1 MVKDV
6 QPKLVNDEQQSLG
19 ALKQYGGYILSA
31 IILVLAGYF
40 GWTYWQKHGGNID
53 TAAANDFAKIQSDQ
67 NNIETLTTQA
77 ATDTKAQAQLT
88 TAQTN
93 LDKDLGEFVA
103 NHDNSVYTWQAL
115 MLQAKQQTDK
125 NNLKAA
131 AATLQKASQLTLKDD
146 GLKAIAILRQAQVL
160 LSDNQADAVQK
171 RLQSP
176 LPAAFEAS
184 KLEILGDIANQQGD
198 KKAAA
203 THYQKAWQLIEQ
215 RNQNNPNPQ
224 DRALLRIKM
233 ESLGLSVKQPDL
245 TGGVLAKPTQAPT
258 QAPIQAE
265 NTAPAAAIASAPAVA
280 SSTK

>member
-6 QPKLVNDEQQSLG
+6 QPKLVNDEQQSLS

-31 IILVLAGYF
+31 IMLVLAGYF

-77 ATDTKAQAQLT
+77 ASDTKAQAQLA
-88 TAQTN
+88 TAQAN
-93 LDKDLGEFVA
+93 LAKDLREFVA
-103 NHDNSVYTWQAL
+103 KHDNSVYTWQAL
-115 MLQAKQQTDK
+115 MLQAKQQTDQ
-125 NNLKAA
+125 NDLKAA
-131 AATLQKASQLTLKDD
+131 AATLQKASQLTLKDE

-160 LSDNQADAVQK
+160 LSDNQADAAQK

-184 KLEILGDIANQQGD
+184 KLEILGDIANQRGD

-245 TGGVLAKPTQAPT
+245 TGGVLAKPTQA
-258 QAPIQAE
+258 E
-265 NTAPAAAIASAPAVA
+265 NTAPAAASVPAVA
-280 SSTK
+280 SNIK

>member
-19 ALKQYGGYILSA
+19 ALKQYGGYIVSA
-31 IILVLAGYF
+31 IMLVLAGYF

-77 ATDTKAQAQLT
+77 ASDTKAQAQLA
-88 TAQTN
+88 TAQAN
-93 LDKDLGEFVA
+93 LAKDLREFVA
-103 NHDNSVYTWQAL
+103 KHDNSVYTWQAL

-125 NNLKAA
+125 NDLKAA
-131 AATLQKASQLTLKDD
+131 AATLQKASQLTLNDD

-160 LSDNQADAVQK
+160 LSDNQADAAQK

-184 KLEILGDIANQQGD
+184 KLEILGDIANQRGD

-245 TGGVLAKPTQAPT
+245 TGGVLVKPTQAPT
-258 QAPIQAE
+258 QAE
-265 NTAPAAAIASAPAVA
+265 KTVLAAAASAPAVA
-280 SSTK
+280 SGIK

>member
-6 QPKLVNDEQQSLG
+6 QPKLVNDEQQFLG
-19 ALKQYGGYILSA
+19 ELKQYGGYILSA
-31 IILVLAGYF
+31 IMLVLAGYF

-77 ATDTKAQAQLT
+77 ASDTKPQAQLA

-93 LDKDLGEFVA
+93 LSKDLGEFVA
-103 NHDNSVYTWQAL
+103 KHDNSVYTWQAL

-125 NNLKAA
+125 NDLKAA
-131 AATLQKASQLTLKDD
+131 AATLQKASQLTLNDD

-160 LSDNQADAVQK
+160 LSDNQADAAQK

-184 KLEILGDIANQQGD
+184 KLEILGDIANQRGD

-245 TGGVLAKPTQAPT
+245 TGGVLVKPTQAEKT
-258 QAPIQAE
+258 VL
-265 NTAPAAAIASAPAVA
+265 AAAASAPAVA
-280 SSTK
+280 SGIK

>member
-19 ALKQYGGYILSA
+19 ALKQYGGYIVSA
-31 IILVLAGYF
+31 IMLVLAGYF

-77 ATDTKAQAQLT
+77 ATDTKAQAQLA

-93 LDKDLGEFVA
+93 LSKDLGEFVA
-103 NHDNSVYTWQAL
+103 KHDNSVYTWQAL

-125 NNLKAA
+125 NDLKAA
-131 AATLQKASQLTLKDD
+131 AATLQKASQLTLKDE

-160 LSDNQADAVQK
+160 LSDNQADAAQK

-245 TGGVLAKPTQAPT
+245 TGSVLAKPIQAPT
-258 QAPIQAE
+258 QAE
-265 NTAPAAAIASAPAVA
+265 NTAPAAAIASAPAIA
-280 SSTK
+280 SSIK

>member
-77 ATDTKAQAQLT
+77 ASDTKAQAQLT

-103 NHDNSVYTWQAL
+103 KHDNSVYTWQAL

-125 NNLKAA
+125 NDLKAA

-160 LSDNQADAVQK
+160 LSDNQADAAQK

-245 TGGVLAKPTQAPT
+245 TGGVLAKPIQAPT
-258 QAPIQAE
+258 QAE
-265 NTAPAAAIASAPAVA
+265 NTAPAAAIASAPAIA
-280 SSTK
+280 SSIK

>member
-19 ALKQYGGYILSA
+19 ALKQYGGYIVSA
-31 IILVLAGYF
+31 IMLVLAGYF

-77 ATDTKAQAQLT
+77 ASDTKAQAQLT

-125 NNLKAA
+125 NDLKAA

-160 LSDNQADAVQK
+160 LSDNQADAAQK

-258 QAPIQAE
+258 QAE

>member
-31 IILVLAGYF
+31 IMLVLAGYF
-40 GWTYWQKHGGNID
+40 GWSYWQKHGGNID

-103 NHDNSVYTWQAL
+103 KHDNSVYTWQAL

-125 NNLKAA
+125 NDLKAA

-160 LSDNQADAVQK
+160 LSDNQADAAQK

-258 QAPIQAE
+258 QSE
-265 NTAPAAAIASAPAVA
+265 NTAAAAATASSPAVV

>member
-19 ALKQYGGYILSA
+19 ALKQYGGYIVSA
-31 IILVLAGYF
+31 IMLVLAGYF

-77 ATDTKAQAQLT
+77 ATDTKAQAQLA
-88 TAQTN
+88 TAQAN
-93 LDKDLGEFVA
+93 LAKDLREFVA
-103 NHDNSVYTWQAL
+103 KHDNSVYTWQAL

-125 NNLKAA
+125 NDLKAA
-131 AATLQKASQLTLKDD
+131 AATLQKASQLTLNDD

-160 LSDNQADAVQK
+160 LSDNQADAAQK

-184 KLEILGDIANQQGD
+184 KLEILGDIANQRGD

-245 TGGVLAKPTQAPT
+245 TGGVLAKPIQAPT
-258 QAPIQAE
+258 QAE
-265 NTAPAAAIASAPAVA
+265 NTAPAAAIASAPAIA
-280 SSTK
+280 SSIK

>member
-19 ALKQYGGYILSA
+19 ALKQYGGYIVSA
-31 IILVLAGYF
+31 ILLVLAGYF

-125 NNLKAA
+125 NDLKAA

-160 LSDNQADAVQK
+160 LSDNQADAAQK

-258 QAPIQAE
+258 QSE
-265 NTAPAAAIASAPAVA
+265 NTAPAAATASAPAVA
-280 SSTK
+280 SSIK

>member
-19 ALKQYGGYILSA
+19 ALKQYGGYIVSA
-31 IILVLAGYF
+31 IMLVLAGYF

-77 ATDTKAQAQLT
+77 ATDTKAQAQLA

-93 LDKDLGEFVA
+93 LGKDLREFVA
-103 NHDNSVYTWQAL
+103 KHDNSVYTWQAL

-125 NNLKAA
+125 NDLKAA
-131 AATLQKASQLTLKDD
+131 ATTLQKASQLTLKDE

-160 LSDNQADAVQK
+160 LSDNQADAAQK

-258 QAPIQAE
+258 QAE
-265 NTAPAAAIASAPAVA
+265 NTAPAAAPASAPAVA

>member
-6 QPKLVNDEQQSLG
+6 QPKLVNDEQQSLS
-19 ALKQYGGYILSA
+19 ALKQYGGYIVSA
-31 IILVLAGYF
+31 IMLVLAGYF

-77 ATDTKAQAQLT
+77 ATDTKAQAQLA

-93 LDKDLGEFVA
+93 LSKDLGEFVA
-103 NHDNSVYTWQAL
+103 KHDNSVYTWQAL
-115 MLQAKQQTDK
+115 MLQAKQQTDQ
-125 NNLKAA
+125 NDLKAA
-131 AATLQKASQLTLKDD
+131 AATLQKASQLTLKDE

-160 LSDNQADAVQK
+160 LSDNQADAAQK

-198 KKAAA
+198 KKAAIN
-203 THYQKAWQLIEQ
+203 HYQKAWQLIEQ

-245 TGGVLAKPTQAPT
+245 TGSVLAKPIQAPT
-258 QAPIQAE
+258 QAE
-265 NTAPAAAIASAPAVA
+265 NTAPAAAIASAPAIA
-280 SSTK
+280 SSIK

>member
-19 ALKQYGGYILSA
+19 ALKQYGGYIVSA
-31 IILVLAGYF
+31 IMLVLAGYF

-53 TAAANDFAKIQSDQ
+53 SAAANDFAKIQSDQ

-77 ATDTKAQAQLT
+77 ASDTKAQAQLT

-93 LDKDLGEFVA
+93 LSKDLGEFVTK
-103 NHDNSVYTWQAL
+103 HDNSVYTWQAL

-125 NNLKAA
+125 NDLKAA
-131 AATLQKASQLTLKDD
+131 AATLQKASQLTLNDD

-160 LSDNQADAVQK
+160 LSDNQADAAQK
-171 RLQSP
+171 RLQSA

-233 ESLGLSVKQPDL
+233 ESLSLSVKQPDL

-258 QAPIQAE
+258 QAE
-265 NTAPAAAIASAPAVA
+265 NTAPAAATASSPAVA
-280 SSTK
+280 SSTKK

>member
-77 ATDTKAQAQLT
+77 ASDTKAQAQLA

-103 NHDNSVYTWQAL
+103 KHDNSVYTWQAL

-125 NNLKAA
+125 NDLKAA

-160 LSDNQADAVQK
+160 LSDNQADAAQK

-265 NTAPAAAIASAPAVA
+265 NTAPVAAIASAPAVA
-280 SSTK
+280 SSIK

>member
-6 QPKLVNDEQQSLG
+6 QPKLVNDEQQSLS
-19 ALKQYGGYILSA
+19 ALKQYGGYIVSA
-31 IILVLAGYF
+31 IMLVLAGYF

-77 ATDTKAQAQLT
+77 ATDTKAQAQLA

-93 LDKDLGEFVA
+93 LSKDLGEFVA
-103 NHDNSVYTWQAL
+103 KHDNSVYTWQAL

-125 NNLKAA
+125 NDLKAA
-131 AATLQKASQLTLKDD
+131 AATLQKASQLTLKDE

-160 LSDNQADAVQK
+160 LSDNQADAAQK

-215 RNQNNPNPQ
+215 RNQTNPNPQ

-258 QAPIQAE
+258 QSE
-265 NTAPAAAIASAPAVA
+265 NTAPAAASAPAIA

>member
-19 ALKQYGGYILSA
+19 ALKQYGGYIVSA
-31 IILVLAGYF
+31 IMLVLAGYF
-40 GWTYWQKHGGNID
+40 GWSYWQKHGGNID

-77 ATDTKAQAQLT
+77 ASDTKAQAQLA

-103 NHDNSVYTWQAL
+103 KHDNSVYTWQAL

-125 NNLKAA
+125 NDLKAA
-131 AATLQKASQLTLKDD
+131 VATLQKASQLTLKDD

-160 LSDNQADAVQK
+160 LSDNQADAAQK

-245 TGGVLAKPTQAPT
+245 TGGVLAKPIQAPT
-258 QAPIQAE
+258 QAE
-265 NTAPAAAIASAPAVA
+265 NTAPAAAIASAPAIA
-280 SSTK
+280 SSIK

>member
-31 IILVLAGYF
+31 IMLVLAGYF
-40 GWTYWQKHGGNID
+40 GWSYWQKHGGNID

-103 NHDNSVYTWQAL
+103 KHDNSVYTWQAL

-125 NNLKAA
+125 NDLKAA

-160 LSDNQADAVQK
+160 LSDNQADAAQK

-258 QAPIQAE
+258 QSE
-265 NTAPAAAIASAPAVA
+265 NTAPAAAAASSPAVA

>member
-31 IILVLAGYF
+31 IMLVLAGYF

-77 ATDTKAQAQLT
+77 ASDTKAQAQLT

-125 NNLKAA
+125 NDLKAA

-160 LSDNQADAVQK
+160 LSDNQADAAQK

-258 QAPIQAE
+258 QAE
-265 NTAPAAAIASAPAVA
+265 NTAAAAASAPAVA
-280 SSTK
+280 SSIK

>member
-19 ALKQYGGYILSA
+19 ALKKYGGYILSA
-31 IILVLAGYF
+31 IMLVLAGYF

-67 NNIETLTTQA
+67 NNIDTLTTQA
-77 ATDTKAQAQLT
+77 ASDTKAQAQLA

-93 LDKDLGEFVA
+93 LDKDLDEFVA
-103 NHDNSVYTWQAL
+103 KHDNSVYTWQAL
-115 MLQAKQQTDK
+115 MLQAKQQTD
-125 NNLKAA
+125 NNDLKAA

-160 LSDNQADAVQK
+160 LSDNQADAAQK

-184 KLEILGDIANQQGD
+184 KLEILGDIANQRGD

-245 TGGVLAKPTQAPT
+245 TGGVLAKPTQA
-258 QAPIQAE
+258 E
-265 NTAPAAAIASAPAVA
+265 KTAPAAAIASAPAVA

>member
-6 QPKLVNDEQQSLG
+6 QPKLVNDEQQSLS
-19 ALKQYGGYILSA
+19 ALKQYGGYIVSA

-53 TAAANDFAKIQSDQ
+53 SAAANDFTKIQSDQ

-77 ATDTKAQAQLT
+77 ATDTKAQAQLA

-93 LDKDLGEFVA
+93 LGKDLGEFLA

-115 MLQAKQQTDK
+115 MLQAKQQTDQ
-125 NNLKAA
+125 NDLKAA
-131 AATLQKASQLTLKDD
+131 AATLQKAAQLTLNDD

-160 LSDNQADAVQK
+160 LSDNQADAAQK

-198 KKAAA
+198 KKAAIN
-203 THYQKAWQLIEQ
+203 HYQKAWQLIEQ

-245 TGGVLAKPTQAPT
+245 TGGVLAKPIQAPT
-258 QAPIQAE
+258 QAE
-265 NTAPAAAIASAPAVA
+265 NTAPAAAIASAPAIA
-280 SSTK
+280 SSIK

>member
-6 QPKLVNDEQQSLG
+6 QPKLVNDEQQSLS
-19 ALKQYGGYILSA
+19 ALKQYGGYIVSA
-31 IILVLAGYF
+31 IMLVLAGYF

-77 ATDTKAQAQLT
+77 ATDTKAQAQLA
-88 TAQTN
+88 TAQAN
-93 LDKDLGEFVA
+93 LAKDLREFVA
-103 NHDNSVYTWQAL
+103 KHDNSVYTWQAL
-115 MLQAKQQTDK
+115 MLQAKQQTDQ
-125 NNLKAA
+125 NDLKAA

-160 LSDNQADAVQK
+160 LSDNQADAAQK

-198 KKAAA
+198 KKAAIN
-203 THYQKAWQLIEQ
+203 HYQKAWQLIEQ

-245 TGGVLAKPTQAPT
+245 TGGVLAKPIQAPT
-258 QAPIQAE
+258 QAE
-265 NTAPAAAIASAPAVA
+265 NTAPAAAIASAPAIA
-280 SSTK
+280 SSIK

>member
-19 ALKQYGGYILSA
+19 ALKQYGGYIVSA
-31 IILVLAGYF
+31 IMLVLAGYF

-77 ATDTKAQAQLT
+77 ATDTKAQAQLA

-93 LDKDLGEFVA
+93 LSKDLGEFVA
-103 NHDNSVYTWQAL
+103 KHDNSVYTWQAL

-125 NNLKAA
+125 NDLKAA

-160 LSDNQADAVQK
+160 LSDNQADAAQK

-184 KLEILGDIANQQGD
+184 KLEILGDIANQRGD

-258 QAPIQAE
+258 QSE
-265 NTAPAAAIASAPAVA
+265 NTAPAAASAPAVA
-280 SSTK
+280 SGIK

>member
-6 QPKLVNDEQQSLG
+6 QPKLVNDEQRFLG
-19 ALKQYGGYILSA
+19 ALKQYGGYIVSA
-31 IILVLAGYF
+31 IMLVLAGYF

-77 ATDTKAQAQLT
+77 ASDTKPQAQLA

-93 LDKDLGEFVA
+93 LSKDLGEFVA
-103 NHDNSVYTWQAL
+103 KHDNSVYTWQAL

-125 NNLKAA
+125 NDLKAA
-131 AATLQKASQLTLKDD
+131 AATLQKASQLTLKDE

-160 LSDNQADAVQK
+160 LSDNQADAAQK

-215 RNQNNPNPQ
+215 RNQTNPNPQ

-258 QAPIQAE
+258 QSE
-265 NTAPAAAIASAPAVA
+265 NTAPAAASAPAIA

>member
-31 IILVLAGYF
+31 IMLVLAGYF
-40 GWTYWQKHGGNID
+40 GWSYWQKHGGNID
-53 TAAANDFAKIQSDQ
+53 SAAANDFAKIQSDQ

-93 LDKDLGEFVA
+93 LDKDLSEFVA
-103 NHDNSVYTWQAL
+103 KHDNSVYTWQAL

-125 NNLKAA
+125 NDLKAA

-160 LSDNQADAVQK
+160 LSDNQADAAQK

-258 QAPIQAE
+258 QAE
-265 NTAPAAAIASAPAVA
+265 NTAPAAATASAPAVA
-280 SSTK
+280 SSIK

>member
-6 QPKLVNDEQQSLG
+6 QPKLVNDEQQFLG
-19 ALKQYGGYILSA
+19 ALKQYGGYIVSA
-31 IILVLAGYF
+31 IMLVLAGYF

-77 ATDTKAQAQLT
+77 ASDTKPQAQLA

-93 LDKDLGEFVA
+93 LSKDLGEFVA
-103 NHDNSVYTWQAL
+103 KHDNSVYTWQAL

-125 NNLKAA
+125 NDLKAA
-131 AATLQKASQLTLKDD
+131 AATLQKASQLTLNDD

-160 LSDNQADAVQK
+160 LSDNQADAAQK

-215 RNQNNPNPQ
+215 RNQTNPNPQ

-258 QAPIQAE
+258 QSE
-265 NTAPAAAIASAPAVA
+265 NTAPAAASAPAIA
-280 SSTK
+280 SSIK

>member
-6 QPKLVNDEQQSLG
+6 QPKLVNDEQQFLG
-19 ALKQYGGYILSA
+19 ALKQYGGYIVSA
-31 IILVLAGYF
+31 IMLVLAGYF

-77 ATDTKAQAQLT
+77 ATDTKAQAQLA

-93 LDKDLGEFVA
+93 LSKDLGEFVA
-103 NHDNSVYTWQAL
+103 KHDNSVYTWQAL

-125 NNLKAA
+125 NDLKAA
-131 AATLQKASQLTLKDD
+131 AATLQKASQLTLNDD

-160 LSDNQADAVQK
+160 LSDNQADAAQK

-184 KLEILGDIANQQGD
+184 KLEILGDIANQRGD

-258 QAPIQAE
+258 QVE
-265 NTAPAAAIASAPAVA
+265 NAAAAAPTASAPAVA
-280 SSTK
+280 SSIK

>member
-6 QPKLVNDEQQSLG
+6 QPKLVNDEQQFLG

-31 IILVLAGYF
+31 IMLVLAGYF

-77 ATDTKAQAQLT
+77 ATDTKAQAQLA

-93 LDKDLGEFVA
+93 LSKDLGEFVA
-103 NHDNSVYTWQAL
+103 KHDNSVYTWQAL

-125 NNLKAA
+125 NDLKAA
-131 AATLQKASQLTLKDD
+131 AATLQKASQLTLKDE

-160 LSDNQADAVQK
+160 LSDNQADAAQK

-198 KKAAA
+198 KKAAI

-245 TGGVLAKPTQAPT
+245 TGGVLVKPTQAPT
-258 QAPIQAE
+258 QAE
-265 NTAPAAAIASAPAVA
+265 KTVLAAAASAPAVA
-280 SSTK
+280 SGIK

>member
-19 ALKQYGGYILSA
+19 ALKQYGGYIVSA
-31 IILVLAGYF
+31 IMLVLAGYF
-40 GWTYWQKHGGNID
+40 GWSYWQKHGGNID

-77 ATDTKAQAQLT
+77 ASDTKAQAQLT

-93 LDKDLGEFVA
+93 LDKDLSEFVA
-103 NHDNSVYTWQAL
+103 KHDNSVYTWQAL
-115 MLQAKQQTDK
+115 MLQAKQQTD
-125 NNLKAA
+125 NNDLKAA

-160 LSDNQADAVQK
+160 LSDNQADAAQK

-245 TGGVLAKPTQAPT
+245 TGGVLAKPTQAEKT
-258 QAPIQAE
+258 VL
-265 NTAPAAAIASAPAVA
+265 AAAAASAPAVA
-280 SSTK
+280 SGIK

>member
-19 ALKQYGGYILSA
+19 ALKQYGGYIVSA
-31 IILVLAGYF
+31 IMLVLAGYF

-77 ATDTKAQAQLT
+77 ASDTKPQAQLA

-93 LDKDLGEFVA
+93 LSKDLGEFVA
-103 NHDNSVYTWQAL
+103 KHDNSVYTWQAL

-125 NNLKAA
+125 NDLKAA

-160 LSDNQADAVQK
+160 LSDNQADAAQK

-258 QAPIQAE
+258 QAE
-265 NTAPAAAIASAPAVA
+265 NTAASAATASAPAIA

>member
-19 ALKQYGGYILSA
+19 ALKQYGGYIVSA
-31 IILVLAGYF
+31 IMLVLAGYF
-40 GWTYWQKHGGNID
+40 GWSYWQKHGGNID

-77 ATDTKAQAQLT
+77 ASDTKAQAQLA

-93 LDKDLGEFVA
+93 LGKDLGEFVA
-103 NHDNSVYTWQAL
+103 KHDNSVYTWQAL

-125 NNLKAA
+125 NDLKAA

-160 LSDNQADAVQK
+160 LSDNQADAAQK

-245 TGGVLAKPTQAPT
+245 TGGVLAKPIQAPT
-258 QAPIQAE
+258 QAE
-265 NTAPAAAIASAPAVA
+265 NTAPAAATASAPAVA
-280 SSTK
+280 SSIK

>member
-19 ALKQYGGYILSA
+19 ALKQYGGYIVSA
-31 IILVLAGYF
+31 IMLVLAGYF
-40 GWTYWQKHGGNID
+40 GWSYWQKHGGNID

-77 ATDTKAQAQLT
+77 ASDTKPQAQLA
-88 TAQTN
+88 TAQAN
-93 LDKDLGEFVA
+93 LAKDLREFVA
-103 NHDNSVYTWQAL
+103 KHDNSVYTWQAL

-125 NNLKAA
+125 NDLKAA
-131 AATLQKASQLTLKDD
+131 AATLQKASQLTLNDD

-160 LSDNQADAVQK
+160 LSDNQADAAQK
-171 RLQSP
+171 RLQSS

-184 KLEILGDIANQQGD
+184 KLEILGDIANQRGD

-258 QAPIQAE
+258 QSE
-265 NTAPAAAIASAPAVA
+265 NTAPAAAIASAPSIA
-280 SSTK
+280 SSIK

>member
-6 QPKLVNDEQQSLG
+6 QPKLVNDEQQSLS

-31 IILVLAGYF
+31 IMLVLAGYF

-77 ATDTKAQAQLT
+77 ASDTKAQAQLA
-88 TAQTN
+88 TAQAN
-93 LDKDLGEFVA
+93 LAKNLREFVA
-103 NHDNSVYTWQAL
+103 KHDNSVYTWQAL

-125 NNLKAA
+125 NDLKAA

-160 LSDNQADAVQK
+160 LSDNQADAAQK

-245 TGGVLAKPTQAPT
+245 TGGVLAKPIQAPT
-258 QAPIQAE
+258 QAE
-265 NTAPAAAIASAPAVA
+265 NTAPAAAIASAPAIA
-280 SSTK
+280 SSIK

>member
-19 ALKQYGGYILSA
+19 ALKQYGGYIVSA
-31 IILVLAGYF
+31 IMLVLAGYF

-77 ATDTKAQAQLT
+77 ASDTKPQAQLA

-93 LDKDLGEFVA
+93 LSKDLGEFVA
-103 NHDNSVYTWQAL
+103 KHDNSVYTWQAL

-125 NNLKAA
+125 NDLKAA
-131 AATLQKASQLTLKDD
+131 AATLQKASQLTLKDE

-160 LSDNQADAVQK
+160 LSDNQADAAQK

-215 RNQNNPNPQ
+215 RNQTNPNPQ

-258 QAPIQAE
+258 QSE
-265 NTAPAAAIASAPAVA
+265 NTAPAAASAPAVA
-280 SSTK
+280 SGIK

>member
-31 IILVLAGYF
+31 IMLVLAGYF

-77 ATDTKAQAQLT
+77 ASDTKAQAQLA

-103 NHDNSVYTWQAL
+103 KHDNSVYTWQAL

-125 NNLKAA
+125 NDLKAA

-160 LSDNQADAVQK
+160 LSDNQADAAQK

-258 QAPIQAE
+258 QSE
-265 NTAPAAAIASAPAVA
+265 NTDPAAATASAPAVA
-280 SSTK
+280 SSIK

>member
-1 MVKDV
+1 MD
-6 QPKLVNDEQQSLG
+6 
-19 ALKQYGGYILSA
+19 LKSPESAILSA

-77 ATDTKAQAQLT
+77 ASDTKAQAQLA
-88 TAQTN
+88 TAQAN
-93 LDKDLGEFVA
+93 LAKDLREFVA
-103 NHDNSVYTWQAL
+103 KHDNSVYTWQAL
-115 MLQAKQQTDK
+115 MLQAKQQTDQ
-125 NNLKAA
+125 NDLKAA
-131 AATLQKASQLTLKDD
+131 AATLQKASQLTLKDE

-160 LSDNQADAVQK
+160 LSDNQADAAQK

-198 KKAAA
+198 KKAAIN
-203 THYQKAWQLIEQ
+203 HYQKAWQLIEQ

-245 TGGVLAKPTQAPT
+245 TGGVLAKPTQA
-258 QAPIQAE
+258 E
-265 NTAPAAAIASAPAVA
+265 KTAPAAAIASAPAVA

>member
-6 QPKLVNDEQQSLG
+6 QPKLVNDEQQFLG
-19 ALKQYGGYILSA
+19 ALKQYGGYIVSA
-31 IILVLAGYF
+31 IMLVLAGYF

-77 ATDTKAQAQLT
+77 ASDTKPQAQLA

-93 LDKDLGEFVA
+93 LSKDLGEFVA
-103 NHDNSVYTWQAL
+103 KHDNSVYTWQAL

-125 NNLKAA
+125 NDLKAA
-131 AATLQKASQLTLKDD
+131 AATLQKASQLTLKDE

-160 LSDNQADAVQK
+160 LSDNQADAAQK

-184 KLEILGDIANQQGD
+184 KLEILGDIANQRGD

-258 QAPIQAE
+258 QSE
-265 NTAPAAAIASAPAVA
+265 NTAPAAASAPAIA

>member
-19 ALKQYGGYILSA
+19 ALKQYGGYIVSA
-31 IILVLAGYF
+31 IMLVLAGYF
-40 GWTYWQKHGGNID
+40 GWSYWQKHGGNID

-77 ATDTKAQAQLT
+77 ATDTKAQAQLA

-103 NHDNSVYTWQAL
+103 KHDNSVYTWQAL

-125 NNLKAA
+125 NDLKAA

-160 LSDNQADAVQK
+160 LSDNQADAAQK

-245 TGGVLAKPTQAPT
+245 TGGVLAKPTQA
-258 QAPIQAE
+258 E
-265 NTAPAAAIASAPAVA
+265 KTAPAAAIASAPAVA

>member
-40 GWTYWQKHGGNID
+40 GWSYWQKHGGNID

-67 NNIETLTTQA
+67 NNIDTLTTQA
-77 ATDTKAQAQLT
+77 ASDTKAQAQLA

-125 NNLKAA
+125 NDLKAA

-146 GLKAIAILRQAQVL
+146 GLKAIAILRQGQVL
-160 LSDNQADAVQK
+160 LSDNQADAAQK

-198 KKAAA
+198 KKAAIN
-203 THYQKAWQLIEQ
+203 HYQKAWQLIEQ

-245 TGGVLAKPTQAPT
+245 TGGVLAKPIQAPT
-258 QAPIQAE
+258 QAE
-265 NTAPAAAIASAPAVA
+265 NTAPAAAIASAPAIA
-280 SSTK
+280 SSIK

>member
-6 QPKLVNDEQQSLG
+6 QPKLVNDEQQSLS
-19 ALKQYGGYILSA
+19 ALKQYGGYIVSA
-31 IILVLAGYF
+31 IMLVLAGYF

-77 ATDTKAQAQLT
+77 ATDTKAQAQLA

-93 LDKDLGEFVA
+93 LAKDLREFVA
-103 NHDNSVYTWQAL
+103 KHDNSVYTWQAL

-125 NNLKAA
+125 NDLKAA
-131 AATLQKASQLTLKDD
+131 AATLQKASQLTLKDE

-160 LSDNQADAVQK
+160 LSDNQADAAQK

-198 KKAAA
+198 KKAAIN
-203 THYQKAWQLIEQ
+203 HYQKAWQLIEQ

-245 TGGVLAKPTQAPT
+245 TGSVLAKPIQAPT
-258 QAPIQAE
+258 QAE
-265 NTAPAAAIASAPAVA
+265 NTAPAAAIASAPAIA
-280 SSTK
+280 SSIK

>member
-31 IILVLAGYF
+31 IMLVLAGYF
-40 GWTYWQKHGGNID
+40 GWSYWQKHGGNID

-67 NNIETLTTQA
+67 NNIDTLTTQA

-93 LDKDLGEFVA
+93 LDKDLSEFVA
-103 NHDNSVYTWQAL
+103 KHDNSVYTWQAL

-125 NNLKAA
+125 NDLKAA
-131 AATLQKASQLTLKDD
+131 AATLQKASQLTLKDE

-160 LSDNQADAVQK
+160 LSDNQADAAQK

-245 TGGVLAKPTQAPT
+245 TGGVLAKPIQAPT
-258 QAPIQAE
+258 HSENTVAPIE
-265 NTAPAAAIASAPAVA
+265 FAPAVA

>member
-31 IILVLAGYF
+31 IMLVLAGYF
-40 GWTYWQKHGGNID
+40 GWSYWQKHGGNID

-77 ATDTKAQAQLT
+77 ASDTKAQAQLA

-93 LDKDLGEFVA
+93 LDKDLSEFVA
-103 NHDNSVYTWQAL
+103 KHDNSVYTWQAL

-125 NNLKAA
+125 NDLKAA

-160 LSDNQADAVQK
+160 LSDNQADAAQK

-245 TGGVLAKPTQAPT
+245 TGGVLAKPTQA
-258 QAPIQAE
+258 E
-265 NTAPAAAIASAPAVA
+265 KTAPAAAIASAPAVA